1 VAHAEAARKYVPGV
15 SFILDIGGQDMKA
28 ITISSGEDN
37 AAGIITNITLNEAC
51 SSGCGSFLENFAANL
66 NIPVQQI
73 AESAF
78 SAKNPAE
85 LGSRCTVFMNS
96 TIITEQKNGKQADDI
111 MAGLCRSIIEN
122 VFTKVI
128 RISNIAVLGDKIVV
142 QGGTF
147 KNDAV
152 LRALEQYLD
161 KDVVRAPYPGEMG
174 AIGIALLTK
183 KHISENGYTSPNGP
197 PDRSRF
203 IGLEA
208 IKDFEY
214 VQETNVK
221 CTICANNC
229 NRTLVTFSNGTNWV
243 TGNRCE
249 RGELVGNPGDAAF
262 KEKVK
267 KISREMESVPD
278 LIKFREKILF
288 RDYPYT
294 LVAPP
299 RKTVIGLPRVLDF
312 WRTLPFFTTFFR
324 ALGFEVKVSRQSTKK
339 LYEKGL
345 QYVASDTVCFP
356 AKLVHGH
363 IMDLIESGVDRVFMP
378 LFSLLPTENPEPL
391 STYTCPVLKGYPLV
405 VKYSNNPERE
415 FNVPL
420 DTPVFHWLKDRD
432 REYQLCRYMKETFDI
447 PETITRRAM
456 AQGDEALAAF
466 NRELIDEG
474 TRIISEVEKQGKFA
488 VVITGRHYQFDEL
501 VNHNLSR
508 YFTSLGIPVLTVDA
522 LAGLEQEGLSKT
534 MVDINNSNH
543 ARLLSGAIVTARHP
557 ALEYVEIFSFGC
569 GHDAI
574 YTDEVTRLLA
584 EISGKA
590 PLILKLD
597 ESDVAGPLRIRVRS
611 FIETV
616 QTRRKEKSGPL
627 KINALTEPYPVKFN
641 RQAKKTKTILVPNV
655 SRAFCKIMT
664 AAIGKQGFKVAPLP
678 MGSREA
684 MLLGKRYVHN
694 DICFPAQV
702 IIGEALAAL
711 KSGEYNPDDVAIGT
725 GKTYCDCRLVNYMF
739 LTRKALDDAGYS
751 QVPII
756 STDIYDIKKIHP
768 AFRLSD
774 LSFARAAWCLVM
786 ADVLENLRR
795 KIRPYEVV
803 KGETN
808 RVFERATDRIAESLY
823 RGGMIQAFNVYRKS
837 VDEMCAIRYDK
848 TTPKPLVFITGE
860 YLLTFHPGS
869 NYYIEDYLE
878 QNGMEVVLPQ
888 MYDIYRNLMLMH
900 TVSKFKDFHVRHSAY
915 EILRSFA
922 GDKFFDIAQTV
933 MDIPARKHPLY
944 EPSLHLQEM
953 AKLSDPVIHHSIQ
966 SGEGFLMVADILHH
980 AETGIKSFIILQ
992 PFGCL
997 PNHVCG
1003 RGVIKRIK
1011 ELYPAIQILPLD
1023 YDPDTS
1029 FANVENRIQMLIMNA
1044 KSAEKQA
1051 HDKAEHLAGGLSFTA
1066 ETPEV
1071 EEETAVLI

>member
-1 VAHAEAARKYVPGV
+1 
-15 SFILDIGGQDMKA
+15 
-28 ITISSGEDN
+28 
-37 AAGIITNITLNEAC
+37 
-51 SSGCGSFLENFAANL
+51 
-66 NIPVQQI
+66 
-73 AESAF
+73 
-78 SAKNPAE
+78 
-85 LGSRCTVFMNS
+85 
-96 TIITEQKNGKQADDI
+96 
-111 MAGLCRSIIEN
+111 
-122 VFTKVI
+122 
-128 RISNIAVLGDKIVV
+128 
-142 QGGTF
+142 
-147 KNDAV
+147 
-152 LRALEQYLD
+152 
-161 KDVVRAPYPGEMG
+161 
-174 AIGIALLTK
+174 
-183 KHISENGYTSPNGP
+183 
-197 PDRSRF
+197 
-203 IGLEA
+203 
-208 IKDFEY
+208 
-214 VQETNVK
+214 
-221 CTICANNC
+221 
-229 NRTLVTFSNGTNWV
+229 
-243 TGNRCE
+243 
-249 RGELVGNPGDAAF
+249 
-262 KEKVK
+262 
-267 KISREMESVPD
+267 
-278 LIKFREKILF
+278 
-288 RDYPYT
+288 
-294 LVAPP
+294 
-299 RKTVIGLPRVLDF
+299 
-312 WRTLPFFTTFFR
+312 
-324 ALGFEVKVSRQSTKK
+324 
-339 LYEKGL
+339 
-345 QYVASDTVCFP
+345 
-356 AKLVHGH
+356 
-363 IMDLIESGVDRVFMP
+363 
-378 LFSLLPTENPEPL
+378 
-391 STYTCPVLKGYPLV
+391 
-405 VKYSNNPERE
+405 
-415 FNVPL
+415 
-420 DTPVFHWLKDRD
+420 
-432 REYQLCRYMKETFDI
+432 MKETFDL
-447 PETITRRAM
+447 PEAITSRAI

-466 NRELIDEG
+466 NRELIAEG
-474 TRIISEVEKQGKFA
+474 TRIINEVEKQGKFA

-501 VNHNLSR
+501 VNHTLSR
-508 YFTSLGIPVLTVDA
+508 DFTSLGIPVLTVDA
-522 LAGLEQEGLSKT
+522 LAGLGEEDLSKT

-557 ALEYVEIFSFGC
+557 SLEYVEIFSFGC

-574 YTDEVTRLLA
+574 YTDEVTRLLH

-616 QTRRKEKSGPL
+616 QTRRREKKGLLKVTPL
-627 KINALTEPYPVKFN
+627 REPYPVKFN
-641 RQAKKTKTILVPNV
+641 KQEKKTKTILVPNV

-664 AAIGKQGFKVAPLP
+664 AAIGKQGFNVAPLP
-678 MGSREA
+678 MGNREA

-702 IIGEALAAL
+702 VIGEALAAL
-711 KSGEYNPDDVAIGT
+711 KSGEYNPDDVVIGT

-739 LTRKALDDAGYS
+739 LTRKALDDAGYP

-795 KIRPYEVV
+795 KIRPYELA

-808 RVFERATDRIAESLY
+808 RVFERATDRIAEALWH
-823 RGGMIQAFNVYRKS
+823 GGMIQAFNVYRKS
-837 VDEMCAIRYDK
+837 IDEMCAIRYDK
-848 TTPKPLVFITGE
+848 TNLKPLVFINGE

-878 QNGMEVVLPQ
+878 QNGMEVMMPQ
-888 MYDIYRNLMLMH
+888 MYDIYRNLLLMH

-980 AETGIKSFIILQ
+980 AEMGVKSFIILQ

-1044 KSAEKQA
+1044 QSAERQSAERQSAEKTA
-1051 HDKAEHLAGGLSFTA
+1051 AWEAEALEPAA
-1066 ETPEV
+1066 ETVNPV
-1071 EEETAVLI
+1071 